1 MSIEQEI
8 TSLIED
14 HLDTVY
20 DLQDKSSLESIIRR
34 EVENTTTTD
43 EGDVLDMVTTEVT
56 SQVRDLSDEYELLTH
71 DQYDSMKTRLDG
83 IVVTLNSQEGRL
95 DILESAND
103 LPLQPE
109 ERSKNQIDWIIPPN
123 DMIAGYDTWKQ
134 LEDYI
139 RASGADNAPMV
150 VAMTMATVRN
160 LIELKLVEKG
170 ANKNEQ

>member
-20 DLQDKSSLESIIRR
+20 DIQDKASLEFIIRR
-34 EVENTTTTD
+34 EVQNE

-83 IVVTLNSQEGRL
+83 IVVTLNSQESRL
-95 DILESAND
+95 DILE
-103 LPLQPE
+103 
-109 ERSKNQIDWIIPPN
+109 RSEATVKENQIDWIIPPN

>member
-20 DLQDKSSLESIIRR
+20 DLQDKSSLESIIQR
-34 EVENTTTTD
+34 EVEGAYV
-43 EGDVLDMVTTEVT
+43 EGDVLDMVTNEVT

-71 DQYDSMKTRLDG
+71 DQYAAIQS
-83 IVVTLNSQEGRL
+83 RL

-109 ERSKNQIDWIIPPN
+109 ERSKNQIDWIIPNN

-134 LEDYI
+134 LEAYI

-160 LIELKLVEKG
+160 LIEVKLVEKG

>member
-20 DLQDKSSLESIIRR
+20 DLQDKSSLDVIINREIESS
-34 EVENTTTTD
+34 ELSSLV

-56 SQVRDLSDEYELLTH
+56 SQVRDLSDEYELLSH
-71 DQYDSMKTRLDG
+71 EQYDSIQSRLN
-83 IVVTLNSQEGRL
+83 VL
-95 DILESAND
+95 
-103 LPLQPE
+103 
-109 ERSKNQIDWIIPPN
+109 ERSESTVKENQIDWIMPPN

>member
-20 DLQDKSSLESIIRR
+20 DIQDKASLEFIIRR
-34 EVENTTTTD
+34 EVQNE
-43 EGDVLDMVTTEVT
+43 EGDVLDIVTTEVT
-56 SQVRDLSDEYELLTH
+56 SQVRDLSDEYELLSH
-71 DQYDSMKTRLDG
+71 DQYDSIKT
-83 IVVTLNSQEGRL
+83 RL

>member
-8 TSLIED
+8 ISLIED

-20 DLQDKSSLESIIRR
+20 DIQDKSSLESIIQR
-34 EVENTTTTD
+34 EVEGAYV

-56 SQVRDLSDEYELLTH
+56 SQVRDLSDEYELLSH
-71 DQYDSMKTRLDG
+71 EQYDS
-83 IVVTLNSQEGRL
+83 IQSRL

-109 ERSKNQIDWIIPPN
+109 ERSKNQIDWIMPPN
-123 DMIAGYDTWKQ
+123 DMIAGYSDWKQ
-134 LEDYI
+134 LESYVS
-139 RASGADNAPMV
+139 ACGADNATMV
-150 VAMTMATVRN
+150 VAMVMATVRN

>member
-20 DLQDKSSLESIIRR
+20 DLQDKSSLDVIINREIESS
-34 EVENTTTTD
+34 ELSSLV

-56 SQVRDLSDEYELLTH
+56 SQVRDLSDEYELLSH
-71 DQYDSMKTRLDG
+71 EQYDSIQSRLN
-83 IVVTLNSQEGRL
+83 VL
-95 DILESAND
+95 
-103 LPLQPE
+103 
-109 ERSKNQIDWIIPPN
+109 ERSESTVKENQIDWIIPPN
-123 DMIAGYDTWKQ
+123 DMIAGYGTWKQ

>member
-20 DLQDKSSLESIIRR
+20 DIQDKSSLEALIQR
-34 EVENTTTTD
+34 EVENGTLV
-43 EGDVLDMVTTEVT
+43 EGDVLDMVTNEVT
-56 SQVRDLSDEYELLTH
+56 CQVRDLSDEYELLTH
-71 DQYDSMKTRLDG
+71 DQYAAIQS
-83 IVVTLNSQEGRL
+83 RL
-95 DILESAND
+95 DILESSN
-103 LPLQPE
+103 PTVSE
-109 ERSKNQIDWIIPPN
+109 NQIDWIIPPN
-123 DMIAGYDTWKQ
+123 NMIAGYDTWNR
-134 LEDYI
+134 LENYI
-139 RASGADNAPMV
+139 RASGAENAPMV

>member
-20 DLQDKSSLESIIRR
+20 DIQDKSSLESIIRR
-34 EVENTTTTD
+34 EVENE

-56 SQVRDLSDEYELLTH
+56 SQVRDLSDEYELLSH
-71 DQYDSMKTRLDG
+71 DQYDSIKT
-83 IVVTLNSQEGRL
+83 RL
-95 DILESAND
+95 DILEAAND

-109 ERSKNQIDWIIPPN
+109 ERSKNQIDWIIPNN
-123 DMIAGYDTWKQ
+123 DIIAGYDTWKQ
-134 LEDYI
+134 LEAYI

-160 LIELKLVEKG
+160 LIEVKLVEKG

>member
-20 DLQDKSSLESIIRR
+20 DIQDKSSLESIIRR
-34 EVENTTTTD
+34 EVENE

-71 DQYDSMKTRLDG
+71 DQYDSIKT
-83 IVVTLNSQEGRL
+83 RL
-95 DILESAND
+95 DILEAANN

-109 ERSKNQIDWIIPPN
+109 ERSKNQIDWIMPPN
-123 DMIAGYDTWKQ
+123 EMIAGYFDLQQ
-134 LEDYI
+134 LETYVS
-139 RASGADNAPMV
+139 ACGADNAPML
-150 VAMTMATVRN
+150 VAMVMTTVRN
-160 LIELKLVEKG
+160 LIEVKLAEKG

>member
-20 DLQDKSSLESIIRR
+20 DLQDKSSLDVIINREIESS
-34 EVENTTTTD
+34 ELSSLV

-56 SQVRDLSDEYELLTH
+56 SQVRDLSDEYELLSH
-71 DQYDSMKTRLDG
+71 EQYDSIQSRL
-83 IVVTLNSQEGRL
+83 N
-95 DILESAND
+95 ILESAND

-109 ERSKNQIDWIIPPN
+109 ERSKNQIDWIIPNN
-123 DMIAGYDTWKQ
+123 DIIAGYDTWKQ
-134 LEDYI
+134 LEAYI

>member
-20 DLQDKSSLESIIRR
+20 DIQDKSSLEALIQR
-34 EVENTTTTD
+34 EVENGTLV
-43 EGDVLDMVTTEVT
+43 EGDVLDMVTNEVT
-56 SQVRDLSDEYELLTH
+56 CQVRDLSDEYELLTH
-71 DQYDSMKTRLDG
+71 DQYAAIQS
-83 IVVTLNSQEGRL
+83 RL
-95 DILESAND
+95 DILESSN
-103 LPLQPE
+103 PTVSE
-109 ERSKNQIDWIIPPN
+109 NQIDWIIPPN

-134 LEDYI
+134 LENYI

-150 VAMTMATVRN
+150 VAMAMATVRN

>member
-8 TSLIED
+8 ISLIED

-20 DLQDKSSLESIIRR
+20 DIQDKSSLESIIQR
-34 EVENTTTTD
+34 EVVGAYV

-56 SQVRDLSDEYELLTH
+56 SQVRDLSDEYELLSH
-71 DQYDSMKTRLDG
+71 EQYDS
-83 IVVTLNSQEGRL
+83 IQSRL

-109 ERSKNQIDWIIPPN
+109 ERSKNQIDWIMPPN
-123 DMIAGYDTWKQ
+123 DMIAGYSDWKQ
-134 LEDYI
+134 LESYVS
-139 RASGADNAPMV
+139 ACGADNATMV
-150 VAMTMATVRN
+150 VAMVMATVRN

>member
-20 DLQDKSSLESIIRR
+20 DIQDKSSLEFIIRR
-34 EVENTTTTD
+34 EVEDTTTTA

-71 DQYDSMKTRLDG
+71 DQYAAIQS
-83 IVVTLNSQEGRL
+83 RL
-95 DILESAND
+95 DILEAAND

-150 VAMTMATVRN
+150 VAMVMATVRN

>member
-20 DLQDKSSLESIIRR
+20 DIQDKSSLEFIIRR
-34 EVENTTTTD
+34 EVEDTTTTA

-56 SQVRDLSDEYELLTH
+56 SQVRDLSDEYELLSH
-71 DQYDSMKTRLDG
+71 EQYDS
-83 IVVTLNSQEGRL
+83 IQSRL
-95 DILESAND
+95 DILEAAND

-150 VAMTMATVRN
+150 VAMVMATVRN

>member
-8 TSLIED
+8 ISLIED

-20 DLQDKSSLESIIRR
+20 DIQDKSSLESIIQR
-34 EVENTTTTD
+34 EVEGAYV

-56 SQVRDLSDEYELLTH
+56 SQVRDLSDEYELLSH
-71 DQYDSMKTRLDG
+71 EQYDS
-83 IVVTLNSQEGRL
+83 IQSRL

-109 ERSKNQIDWIIPPN
+109 ERSKNQIDWIMPPN
-123 DMIAGYDTWKQ
+123 DMIAGYSDWKQ
-134 LEDYI
+134 LESYVS
-139 RASGADNAPMV
+139 ACGADNATMV
-150 VAMTMATVRN
+150 VAMVMATVRN
-160 LIELKLVEKG
+160 LIEVKLAEKG

>member
-20 DLQDKSSLESIIRR
+20 DIQDKSSLEALIQR
-34 EVENTTTTD
+34 EVENGTLV
-43 EGDVLDMVTTEVT
+43 EGDVLDMVTNEVT
-56 SQVRDLSDEYELLTH
+56 CQVRDLSDEYELLTH

-95 DILESAND
+95 DILESSS
-103 LPLQPE
+103 PTVSE
-109 ERSKNQIDWIIPPN
+109 NQIDWIIPPN
-123 DMIAGYDTWKQ
+123 NMIAGYDTWNR
-134 LEDYI
+134 LENYI
-139 RASGADNAPMV
+139 RASGAENAPMV

-170 ANKNEQ
+170 SE

>member
-20 DLQDKSSLESIIRR
+20 DIQDKSSLESIIRR
-34 EVENTTTTD
+34 EVENE

-83 IVVTLNSQEGRL
+83 IVVTLNSQESRL
-95 DILESAND
+95 DILE
-103 LPLQPE
+103 
-109 ERSKNQIDWIIPPN
+109 RSEATVKENQIDWIIPPN
-123 DMIAGYDTWKQ
+123 DMIAGYGTWKQ

>member
-20 DLQDKSSLESIIRR
+20 DIQDKASLEFIIRR
-34 EVENTTTTD
+34 EVENE

-56 SQVRDLSDEYELLTH
+56 SQVRDLSDEYELLSH
-71 DQYDSMKTRLDG
+71 EQYDS
-83 IVVTLNSQEGRL
+83 IQSRL

-109 ERSKNQIDWIIPPN
+109 ERSKNQIDWIMPPN
-123 DMIAGYDTWKQ
+123 DMIAGYGTWKQ
-134 LEDYI
+134 LESYVS
-139 RASGADNAPMV
+139 ACGVDNATIVLAMV
-150 VAMTMATVRN
+150 MATVRN

>member
-20 DLQDKSSLESIIRR
+20 DIQDKSSLESIIRR
-34 EVENTTTTD
+34 EVENE

-56 SQVRDLSDEYELLTH
+56 SQVRDLSDEYELLSH
-71 DQYDSMKTRLDG
+71 EQYDSIQSRLN
-83 IVVTLNSQEGRL
+83 VL
-95 DILESAND
+95 
-103 LPLQPE
+103 
-109 ERSKNQIDWIIPPN
+109 ERSESTVKENQIDWIIPPN
-123 DMIAGYDTWKQ
+123 DMIAGYGTWKQ

>member
-20 DLQDKSSLESIIRR
+20 DLQDKSSLDVIINREIESS
-34 EVENTTTTD
+34 ELSSLV

-56 SQVRDLSDEYELLTH
+56 SQVRDLSDEYELLSH
-71 DQYDSMKTRLDG
+71 EQYDSIQSRLN
-83 IVVTLNSQEGRL
+83 VL
-95 DILESAND
+95 
-103 LPLQPE
+103 
-109 ERSKNQIDWIIPPN
+109 ERSESTVKENQIDWIIPPN

-134 LEDYI
+134 LEAYI

>member
-34 EVENTTTTD
+34 EVENE

-71 DQYDSMKTRLDG
+71 DQYAAIQSRLN
-83 IVVTLNSQEGRL
+83 VL
-95 DILESAND
+95 
-103 LPLQPE
+103 
-109 ERSKNQIDWIIPPN
+109 ERSETTVKENQIDWIIPPN
-123 DMIAGYDTWKQ
+123 DMIAGYGTWKQ

-150 VAMTMATVRN
+150 VAMVMATVRN

>member
-20 DLQDKSSLESIIRR
+20 DLQDKSSLDVIINREIESS
-34 EVENTTTTD
+34 ELSSLV

-56 SQVRDLSDEYELLTH
+56 SQVRDLSDEYELLSH
-71 DQYDSMKTRLDG
+71 EQYDSIQSRLN
-83 IVVTLNSQEGRL
+83 VL
-95 DILESAND
+95 
-103 LPLQPE
+103 
-109 ERSKNQIDWIIPPN
+109 ERSESTVKENQIDWIIPPN

-150 VAMTMATVRN
+150 VAMVMATVRN

>member
-20 DLQDKSSLESIIRR
+20 DIQDKSSLESIIRR
-34 EVENTTTTD
+34 EVENE

-56 SQVRDLSDEYELLTH
+56 SQVRDLSDEYELLSH
-71 DQYDSMKTRLDG
+71 EQYDS
-83 IVVTLNSQEGRL
+83 IQSRL

-109 ERSKNQIDWIIPPN
+109 ERSKNQIDWIMPPN
-123 DMIAGYDTWKQ
+123 DMIAGYGTWKQ
-134 LEDYI
+134 LESYVS
-139 RASGADNAPMV
+139 ACGVDNATIVLAMV
-150 VAMTMATVRN
+150 MATVRN
-160 LIELKLVEKG
+160 LIEIKLVEKG

>member
-20 DLQDKSSLESIIRR
+20 DLQDKSSLDVIINREIESS
-34 EVENTTTTD
+34 ELSSLV

-56 SQVRDLSDEYELLTH
+56 SQVRDLSDEYELLSH
-71 DQYDSMKTRLDG
+71 EQYDS
-83 IVVTLNSQEGRL
+83 IQSRL

-109 ERSKNQIDWIIPPN
+109 ERSKNQIDWIIPNN

-134 LEDYI
+134 LEAYI

>member
-20 DLQDKSSLESIIRR
+20 DIQDKSSLEFIIRR
-34 EVENTTTTD
+34 EVEDTTTTV

-56 SQVRDLSDEYELLTH
+56 SQVRDLSDEYELLSH
-71 DQYDSMKTRLDG
+71 EQYDS
-83 IVVTLNSQEGRL
+83 IQSRL

>member
-20 DLQDKSSLESIIRR
+20 DIQDKSSLEALIQR
-34 EVENTTTTD
+34 EVENGTLV
-43 EGDVLDMVTTEVT
+43 EGDVLDMVTNEVT
-56 SQVRDLSDEYELLTH
+56 CQVRDLSDEYELLT
-71 DQYDSMKTRLDG
+71 QYRQYAAIQS
-83 IVVTLNSQEGRL
+83 RL
-95 DILESAND
+95 DILESSN
-103 LPLQPE
+103 PTVSE
-109 ERSKNQIDWIIPPN
+109 NQIDWIIPPN
-123 DMIAGYDTWKQ
+123 NMIAGYDTWNR
-134 LEDYI
+134 LENYI
-139 RASGADNAPMV
+139 RASGAENAPMV

>member
-20 DLQDKSSLESIIRR
+20 DIQDKSSLESIIRR
-34 EVENTTTTD
+34 EVENE

-56 SQVRDLSDEYELLTH
+56 SQVRDLSDEYELLSH
-71 DQYDSMKTRLDG
+71 EQYDSIQSRLN
-83 IVVTLNSQEGRL
+83 VL
-95 DILESAND
+95 
-103 LPLQPE
+103 
-109 ERSKNQIDWIIPPN
+109 ERSESTVKENQIDWIMPPN
-123 DMIAGYDTWKQ
+123 DMIAGYSDWKQ
-134 LEDYI
+134 LESYVS
-139 RASGADNAPMV
+139 ACGADNATMV
-150 VAMTMATVRN
+150 VAMVMATVRN

>member
-8 TSLIED
+8 ISLIED

-20 DLQDKSSLESIIRR
+20 DIQDKSSLESIIQR
-34 EVENTTTTD
+34 EVEGAYV

-56 SQVRDLSDEYELLTH
+56 SQVRDLSDEYELLSH
-71 DQYDSMKTRLDG
+71 EQYDS
-83 IVVTLNSQEGRL
+83 IQSRL

-109 ERSKNQIDWIIPPN
+109 ESSKNQIDWIIPNN
-123 DMIAGYDTWKQ
+123 DIIAGYDTWKQ

-150 VAMTMATVRN
+150 VAMVMATVRN

>member
-1 MSIEQEI
+1 
-8 TSLIED
+8 
-14 HLDTVY
+14 
-20 DLQDKSSLESIIRR
+20 LEFIIRR
-34 EVENTTTTD
+34 EVEDTTTTV

-71 DQYDSMKTRLDG
+71 DQYAAIQS
-83 IVVTLNSQEGRL
+83 RL
-95 DILESAND
+95 DILEAAND

>member
-20 DLQDKSSLESIIRR
+20 DIQDKSSLESIIRR
-34 EVENTTTTD
+34 EVENE

-109 ERSKNQIDWIIPPN
+109 ERSKNQIDWIIPNN
-123 DMIAGYDTWKQ
+123 DIIAGYDTWKQ
-134 LEDYI
+134 LEAYI

-150 VAMTMATVRN
+150 VAMAMATVRN